1 MIMRKLIIYIISL
14 LVCAGANAQTPLS
27 LDSLIVNNQH
37 EIAILKEQLHE
48 LQGKIRSQERTI
60 SALQSAIAGQKE
72 TQESL
77 SSKVSANEE
86 SITASSLQL
95 DARIDQVQKG
105 VSGDIQ
111 GVRRTVKYS
120 SLFALIG
127 IVVLFGLI
135 ALLYQMLRKK
145 NVNIDAIHKAQ
156 AAIQEE
162 NVKLDGKLVE
172 LLEGQMKMATA
183 TSTPDHSLALKVA
196 DEIVRIETNL
206 SRMDPAVKGFKQLS
220 ASVRR
225 IKDNFLANGYE
236 FVDMLGKQYNE
247 GIKAIV
253 TFVTDDD
260 LKEGE
265 QVITGIIKPQ
275 INYNG
280 VMIQAAQII
289 VNQNI

>member
-1 MIMRKLIIYIISL
+1 MRKLVIYIIPL
-14 LVCAGANAQTPLS
+14 LVCVGVNAQTPAS

-37 EIAILKEQLHE
+37 DISILKGQFQE
-48 LQGKIRSQERTI
+48 LQVKIRSQERTI
-60 SALQSAIAGQKE
+60 SALQSSIAGQKE
-72 TQESL
+72 AQESL

-86 SITASSLQL
+86 TITASSLKL
-95 DARIDQVQKG
+95 DARIDQVQEG
-105 VSGDIQ
+105 VSGDVQ
-111 GVRRTVKYS
+111 GVKRTVKYNS
-120 SLFALIG
+120 IFTLIG
-127 IVVLFGLI
+127 IVILFGLL
-135 ALLYQMLRKK
+135 ALLYRLLRKK
-145 NVNIDAIHKAQ
+145 TTSIDAIHKAQ

-162 NVKLDGKLVE
+162 NIKLDGKLVE

-206 SRMDPAVKGFKQLS
+206 SRMDPAVKGYKQLS
-220 ASVRR
+220 ASIRR

-236 FVDMLGKQYNE
+236 FVDMLGKPYNE

-280 VMIQAAQII
+280 VMIQAAQIT
-289 VNQNI
+289 VSQNI